1 MRDLFQAYYRKT
13 PSELKELWANAAI
26 VLDAN
31 VLLNLYR
38 YPTDARNDLINLLKS
53 LSSKIWIPYQVA
65 LEYQVNR
72 PAVIA
77 AQKKRFNEVRKVISD
92 VQGQLNA
99 EFGKLQ
105 LQKRHSVIRPEK
117 LLNDVGALFQSFLK
131 DLEPFEAQQLDV
143 LDEDSIRSSLD
154 DLLKDQIGPRPTQ
167 NELDAICGEGKERF
181 ANRMPPGFEDD
192 SKQNDKNPFQFSN
205 GLKIERRFGD
215 LIVWK
220 QAIALAKANQFRFL
234 IFVTDDEKS
243 DWWWKIDSGGPKTL
257 GPRPE
262 LMEEIRRDGGVENFT
277 IYSSESF
284 MVAAKE
290 YLGLDISQSS
300 IEQIGDIQQE
310 IRQQRNVPLSKS
322 LPKAVFNWLQQEMH
336 PDEIVVENPGF
347 PEFTIH
353 TPTGTHGY
361 EAKTISRR
369 VLNEL
374 AADVFRRHEKL
385 TELDQM
391 NYILLA
397 RSADK
402 LVELKLIFG
411 ARKFSIPENA
421 LIIFGYLQFDGSYS
435 TPVLRIDSCYD
446 GLRQQWILGS
456 EQTPE
461 PKLEQIR

>member
-1 MRDLFQAYYRKT
+1 MRNLFPAYYRKT
-13 PSELKELWANAAI
+13 PSELQELWANAAI

-53 LSSKIWIPYQVA
+53 LSSRIWIPYQVA

-77 AQKKRFNEVRKVISD
+77 AQKRRFSEVRNVISD
-92 VQGQLNA
+92 VQGQLNG

-117 LLNDVGALFQSFLK
+117 LLNDVSSLFQSFLK

-143 LDEDSIRSSLD
+143 LDEDSTRASLD
-154 DLLKDQIGPRPTQ
+154 ELLKDQVGPPPTQ
-167 NELDAICGEGKERF
+167 KELDAICDEGRERF
-181 ANRMPPGFEDD
+181 ANRVPPGFEDD
-192 SKQNDKNPFQFSN
+192 SKQKDKNPFHFSN

-220 QAIALAKANQFRFL
+220 QTIALAKTNQFRFL

-243 DWWWKIDSGGPKTL
+243 DWWWKIDSSGPKTL

-262 LMEEIRRDGGVENFT
+262 LTEEIRRDGGVENFT

-290 YLGLDISQSS
+290 HLGVDISQSS

-310 IRQQRNVPLSKS
+310 IRDQKGVPLSKS
-322 LPKAVFNWLQQEMH
+322 LPIAVSNWLKQLH
-336 PDEIVVENPGF
+336 SDEIVFENPGF
-347 PEFTIH
+347 PGFMVH
-353 TPTGTHGY
+353 TSTGKRGY
-361 EAKTISRR
+361 EAKPISRR
-369 VLNEL
+369 VLNSL
-374 AADVFRRHEKL
+374 TVDAFRRHENL
-385 TELDQM
+385 TEPIQM

-397 RSADK
+397 RSAEK
-402 LVELKLIFG
+402 LVDLKQIFV
-411 ARKFSIPENA
+411 ARKFSIPKDA
-421 LIIFGYLQFDGSYS
+421 LILFGYLVFDGSYS
-435 TPVLRIDSCYD
+435 LPTLRMDSFYD
-446 GLRQQWILGS
+446 GLSQQWILLGS
-456 EQTPE
+456 EQAPE
-461 PKLEQIR
+461 PKVE